1 MLHRIG
7 IYSCFAVSAWNT
19 QAQEYTVPLFQLQQQ
34 AEQRQ
39 EEINRQQAARGFA
52 PSEQVESPPS
62 ASVVEDDGIC
72 LDIQHIEIKN
82 ILFGRA
88 SGVSKESLGI
98 EFFAEYLSRALSK
111 MGLLGDWQN
120 TTTIALIDKNG
131 QKACLGS
138 YEIERLLNATQNMII
153 DAGWI
158 TTRVMVPD
166 QDLNS
171 GVLTIAILPGTRE
184 NTLFTENSS
193 NRTPTLLN
201 IFPSGNK
208 NLLSLRDI
216 EQGLENLRRLPT
228 VQTQISIVPGSN
240 EGGSNL
246 ELDWKQNKLYR
257 FNVSVDDSGSKA
269 TGKYLGALSLS
280 LDNPLRLSDILSLSF
295 THNLVPGAKKS
306 SPSNSARGGTR
317 NMRLNYSV
325 PFGYWA
331 LDLGGSH
338 YDYDQAVAG
347 QTHTYLYGGTNT
359 QFHADVSRTLYRD
372 ANSKL
377 TAQAGLWQ
385 KTSKSVV
392 DDTEIP
398 IQRRR
403 QSGWQAGVSHVVYWP
418 LGTLE
423 SDLHYRKGTGA
434 FSALAAPEEVF
445 GEGSARAGIWTAD
458 IRWQMPL
465 AQKKF
470 GWDSRLHGQW
480 GDKALIPSDR
490 ISIGGRYSVRGFSG
504 ETVLSGD
511 NGWYLRNDFQWHARP
526 FLKPYL
532 ALDVGRVSGP
542 SSRLLPGKTLAGAA
556 LGVKGQLDFHG
567 SWYYDIFLATP
578 LKHPDSLDADKAVT
592 GFYFYYGL

>member
-1 MLHRIG
+1 MFKNIG
-7 IYSCFAVSAWNT
+7 IYTCLAAVGLAA
-19 QAQEYTVPLFQLQQQ
+19 QAQEPVVPIAQLQQQ

-39 EEINRQQAARGFA
+39 QEIDRQQAVREFA
-52 PSEQVESPPS
+52 PSAPPEKVAVPESAVDEP
-62 ASVVEDDGIC
+62 C
-72 LDIQHIEIKN
+72 
-82 ILFGRA
+82 
-88 SGVSKESLGI
+88 LGI
-98 EFFAEYLSRALSK
+98 EKITLQGAIAEDGQPLAEAEQDAAFFARYLSWALSE
-111 MGLLGDWQN
+111 MGWQGSWQN
-120 TTTIALIDKNG
+120 AMTLSLQSRHG
-131 QKACLGS
+131 QKSCLGS
-138 YEIERLLNATQNMII
+138 QDIEALLKLTQNAII

-158 TTRVMVPD
+158 TTRVQMPE
-166 QDLNS
+166 QDLRRGELMIAVLS
-171 GVLTIAILPGTRE
+171 GKRGETVFME
-184 NTLFTENSS
+184 SS
-193 NRTPTLLN
+193 SARTPKLFN
-201 IFPSGNK
+201 IFPGSEDD
-208 NLLSLRDI
+208 LLSLRDI

-228 VQTQISIVPGSN
+228 VQTQIDIAPSAQ
-240 EGGSNL
+240 EGRSDL
-246 ELDWKQNKLYR
+246 QLDWQQNRLYR

-306 SPSNSARGGTR
+306 SPSNSARGRTR

-377 TAQAGLWQ
+377 TAQVGLWQ
-385 KTSKSVV
+385 KTGKSFV

-403 QSGWQAGVSHVVYWP
+403 QSGWQAGVSHIVYWP

-423 SDLHYRKGTGA
+423 SDLRYRKGTGA
-434 FSALAAPEEVF
+434 FSALEAPEEAF
-445 GEGSARAGIWTAD
+445 GEGSARTGIWTTD

-465 AQKKF
+465 AQKTF
-470 GWDSRLHGQW
+470 AWDSRLHGQW
-480 GDKALIPSDR
+480 SDKALIPSDR

-578 LKHPDSLDADKAVT
+578 LKHPDSLDADKAIT